1 MIKFVAL
8 KPPVPDDER
17 STDGVET
24 SSADEGHAVP
34 APDPELRINGTISF
48 ISMTTNVHELLAQ
61 LPGDPALNVNHVALD
76 AVIAD
81 ATDRGETTI
90 QTLQTIIERANTIF
104 HDPIYRAMAVKLLTI
119 VLNLFI
125 RAA

>member
-1 MIKFVAL
+1 
-8 KPPVPDDER
+8 
-17 STDGVET
+17 
-24 SSADEGHAVP
+24 
-34 APDPELRINGTISF
+34 
-48 ISMTTNVHELLAQ
+48 MTTNVHELLAQ
-61 LPGDPALNVNHVALD
+61 LPGDPAVNVNHVALD

-90 QTLQTIIERANTIF
+90 QTIQAIIERANTIF